1 MTVDRIMADQAR
13 GGTYREHVVKLQKEF
28 RNLVSDGATD
38 PATFEQLLCRLL
50 QNFEQERLNNEAQI
64 RRLQNEMAYC
74 EATNRACVMFSNVLV
89 NVVASVR
96 HDMKPIETTLV
107 SDKPAPITDTEMLKK
122 ICICGCVDEEDAKT
136 CKCVCHTKGH
146 CDVLTCVYCQTVK
159 QKQKEKPP
167 QDNGTHKIKTQTVL
181 LPKKTRGRKKKVLN
195 N

>member
-28 RNLVSDGATD
+28 RDLVSDGAPD
-38 PATFEQLLCRLL
+38 PATFERLLCRLL

-96 HDMKPIETTLV
+96 HDLKPIETTPV
-107 SDKPAPITDTEMLKK
+107 SEKPVPISDTEMLKK
-122 ICICGCVDEEDAKT
+122 ICICGCVDDEDTAN
-136 CKCVCHTKGH
+136 CNCVCHTKGF
-146 CDVLTCVYCQTVK
+146 CDVPTCIHCQTIK
-159 QKQKEKPP
+159 QKQKEEPP
-167 QDNGTHKIKTQTVL
+167 QDNGTRKTKAQTVL
-181 LPKKTRGRKKKVLN
+181 LPKKRGRKKKVLN